1 MELGEVIQDC
11 VCACACAFLLQWG
24 EGKCAQAVW
33 LEGGQ
38 AAAGPV
44 AARKAA
50 VAIFN
55 LDLKFPELIQMGQLR
70 LYINANIVRKHFL
83 PLLV

>member
-1 MELGEVIQDC
+1 MSWSWVRLGGTVS
-11 VCACACAFLLQWG
+11 VPVP
-24 EGKCAQAVW
+24 QAVW

-55 LDLKFPELIQMGQLR
+55 LDL
-70 LYINANIVRKHFL
+70 RKAYNRE
-83 PLLV
+83 

>member
-1 MELGEVIQDC
+1 MCMCLCLSTAVRRGKMRSSC
-11 VCACACAFLLQWG
+11 V
-24 EGKCAQAVW
+24 
-33 LEGGQ
+33 
-38 AAAGPV
+38 AGPV
-44 AARKAA
+44 AARTAA

>member
-1 MELGEVIQDC
+1 MSWSWVRLGGTVS
-11 VCACACAFLLQWG
+11 VPVP
-24 EGKCAQAVW
+24 QAVW

-38 AAAGPV
+38 AAAGSV